1 MPVGE
6 VGRAFGVK
14 GLGGV
19 GGGSEYRGEGSFVV
33 ISVFVVVVL
42 VFAEGR
48 GG

>member
-33 ISVFVVVVL
+33 ISVFVVVL
-42 VFAEGR
+42 VFAEG
-48 GG
+48 GGG